1 MYKRSHPQAG
11 IFCAGPAQLLGRR
24 GVVTDVI
31 PPLLRP
37 LTFSLCLLGLACGGS
52 AGTLDGGL
60 GRDAAE
66 DAEVAEVADSGDGRA
81 DAGAPEVD
89 GGAPETDAGCGA
101 PPLLAT
107 EVRTTIGNVIGTD
120 LGGVVRFLGLPFAAP
135 PLGPRRFLPP
145 EPPACRATPLIAADY
160 GPVCPQLDDMGT
172 YVGSEDCL
180 SLNIFTP
187 ALTSTAPRPVLF
199 FMHGGGNI
207 AGSARQTRGAG
218 VLLYDGTALARE
230 TKAVV
235 VTIQYR
241 LNVLGFLVH
250 PGVSSGNLGLLDQ
263 IAALRFVQANIGA
276 FGGDPARVLLFGESA
291 GAMDTCAL
299 LVSPAARGLYS
310 AALMESGACVA
321 ATVATRESQGRD
333 VVTRAGCDAAADA
346 LACLQGLSSEALV
359 RAKPGSVNIA
369 TSTGTDYGPTIDG
382 TVLPD
387 APLTLLRSGNHAGV
401 PTVIGS
407 NRDETYGAVPR
418 LPSCASYETTV
429 RATFPVVAGSVLGA
443 YPCASYP
450 SPREAFAALTTDLR
464 FTCTARKAARALAM
478 SGRAPV
484 YRYYFSQRL
493 ENAPAPIFAIHG
505 VELGFVFAT
514 LGSAGEYAPTPGEEA
529 LGQGIRGA
537 WARLA
542 ASGSPGSVGGIS
554 WPSASGAPEQTM
566 ELNATPAVISD
577 LRAAECDFWDRLVG
591 G

>member
-1 MYKRSHPQAG
+1 MIPSVRRS
-11 IFCAGPAQLLGRR
+11 
-24 GVVTDVI
+24 
-31 PPLLRP
+31 
-37 LTFSLCLLGLACGGS
+37 LTFPLCFLGLACGGS
-52 AGTLDGGL
+52 ASTLDGGL

-66 DAEVAEVADSGDGRA
+66 VVDSGDRGGDGGVLVDAGAPAA
-81 DAGAPEVD
+81 DAGAS
-89 GGAPETDAGCGA
+89 AADAGCGA
-101 PPLLAT
+101 PPQVAT

-120 LGGVVRFLGLPFAAP
+120 LGGVLRFLGIPFAAP
-135 PLGPRRFLPP
+135 PIGPRRFLPP
-145 EPPACRATPLIAADY
+145 ESPACLPTPLVAADY
-160 GPVCPQLDDMGT
+160 GPVCAQLDEMGT

-180 SLNIFTP
+180 SLNIFAP

-230 TKAVV
+230 TGAVV

-263 IAALRFVQANIGA
+263 IAALRFVQANIRA

-321 ATVATRESQGRD
+321 ATVATREVQGRD
-333 VVTRAGCDAAADA
+333 VVARAGCASAADIG
-346 LACLQGLSSEALV
+346 ACLRGLSSEALV

-387 APLTLLRSGNHAGV
+387 APLTLLRSGDHAAV
-401 PTVIGS
+401 PTIIGS

-429 RATFPVVAGSVLGA
+429 RATFPVVAGSVLGM

-450 SPREAFAALTTDLR
+450 SPREAFASLTTDLR

-514 LGSAGEYAPTPGEEA
+514 LGSAGEYAPTPGEVA
-529 LGQGIRGA
+529 LGQGIRSA

-542 ASGSPGSVGGIS
+542 ASGSPGSVGGVS